1 MSKKVTQWRESVNA
15 LASDQELINSIDGGE
30 QEKERIEA
38 WIETQGHTIDD
49 RLKLRVLRPNL
60 MNVDMVNKPPF
71 GFAGLELVRQAQAS
85 KKTQKPE
92 VHMLGSDSA
101 HIALAAPVIKNETVV
116 AVIVTSVDV
125 GALQKA
131 FKATVA
137 SEKGGW
143 LSLKQGGLVVVTG
156 GDKAQHKGAVLNG
169 GVVGGTA
176 WKITINKES
185 VELPISKE
193 DLLTYV
199 IALTLVVIVFGGLA
213 ILFSDQE
220 RREKINEFLK
230 KRSKAKEDKKA
241 QAAAKAEER

>member
-1 MSKKVTQWRESVNA
+1 
-15 LASDQELINSIDGGE
+15 
-30 QEKERIEA
+30 
-38 WIETQGHTIDD
+38 
-49 RLKLRVLRPNL
+49 

-85 KKTQKPE
+85 KETQKPE

-125 GALQKA
+125 GALQKT

-220 RREKINEFLK
+220 RREKINESLK

-241 QAAAKAEER
+241 QAAAKAEEEFSSQQDAGAPDDEMNEHAKLIKQRVEQAKEESGESPVQKAVPEEPSVIV